1 MFASQ
6 IVPLPAN
13 CHWMYLQKL
22 TLNNFKNYEAAEMLF
37 SEKINCFIGAN
48 GAGKTNVLD
57 AVYYLSFC
65 KSYFNAADQ
74 QNIKHDSQFFSIHG
88 LYQRTGKTP
97 DLVGCVQKRATKKS
111 FKVNKKE
118 VDRLA
123 DHIGMI
129 PLVMISP
136 YDRDLINDGS
146 ELRRRFIDGV
156 IAQFDPVYLDALLI
170 YNKALQQRNA
180 LLKQFAEQQR
190 FEADLLQLW
199 DAQMVAPATLI
210 HEKRNAFLAQF
221 KPIFQKYYET
231 VSGGSETV
239 EIQYESALSHE
250 SLLQLL
256 AKSLPRDKATRYTNV
271 GIHKDDLH
279 FIIDGY
285 PLKKFGS
292 QGQQKSFVIAVRL
305 AQFDFTFDRL
315 GYKPILLL
323 DDIFDK
329 LDDQRVA
336 KLVQLVGNDRF
347 GQVFITDT
355 QRQRIELLFEGS
367 QIDHKIFVVDAGT
380 VRQRVNE

>member
-1 MFASQ
+1 
-6 IVPLPAN
+6 
-13 CHWMYLQKL
+13 MYLQKL
-22 TLNNFKNYEAAEMLF
+22 TLNNFKNYETAEMLF
-37 SEKINCFIGAN
+37 SEKINCFIGSN

-74 QNIKHDSQFFSIHG
+74 QNINHNSQFFSIHG
-88 LYQRTGKTP
+88 LYHRNGKTP

-118 VDRLA
+118 VERLA

-156 IAQFDPVYLDALLI
+156 IAQFDPVYLDALLT

-180 LLKQFAEQQR
+180 LLKLFAEQRHFDAEQ
-190 FEADLLQLW
+190 LQLW
-199 DAQMVAPATLI
+199 DVQMTGPAMLI
-210 HEKRNAFLAQF
+210 HQKRNDFLTKF

-231 VSGGSETV
+231 VSGGNETV
-239 EIQYESALSHE
+239 EIQYES
-250 SLLQLL
+250 SLQQMQMTHLFAQSL
-256 AKSLPRDKATRYTNV
+256 ARDRATRYTNV
-271 GIHKDDLH
+271 GIHKDDLN
-279 FIIDGY
+279 FMIEGY

-305 AQFDFTFDRL
+305 AQFDFTFEQL

-355 QRQRIELLFEGS
+355 QRQRIELLFEGT
-367 QIDHKIFVVDAGT
+367 QIDHKLFEVSAGT
-380 VRQRVNE
+380 VQHLATE